1 MQTVKLSI
9 FIACSMGIIST
20 ITDLIA
26 PDDSMKKQ
34 FMSMLGLIS
43 LLAVL
48 SPWLSDGF
56 TLSLETDLDEQDILF
71 YTENAENELEQLYL
85 ESAENEYDA
94 YLLELLNNNDI
105 KAASVDT
112 YMTLSENDEVTV
124 ENIVV
129 KLYDLSQENSAYSL
143 MNQQLPEA
151 DIQIM
156 AVEDERTD
164 QNISGQPETSAG

>member
-71 YTENAENELEQLYL
+71 
-85 ESAENEYDA
+85 
-94 YLLELLNNNDI
+94 
-105 KAASVDT
+105 
-112 YMTLSENDEVTV
+112 
-124 ENIVV
+124 
-129 KLYDLSQENSAYSL
+129 
-143 MNQQLPEA
+143 
-151 DIQIM
+151 
-156 AVEDERTD
+156 
-164 QNISGQPETSAG
+164 